1 MHPITI
7 LIADDHRLVR
17 DTWQLIL
24 GRENRFSVIAQCSN
38 GEEAIRMA
46 KELRPAI
53 ALLDINMS
61 PVDGFEATSQI
72 RRFSPGTRI
81 ITVSMFSQPTYVKKM
96 FRLGALGYVSKNSSP
111 GELIDAILTVNDGK
125 RFVCDEIQSI
135 LTTHALLDEEPAV
148 NSLTA
153 RELEIMKYIRDGCSS
168 KEIGAALGISSKTIE
183 VHRHKILTKLHLSSS
198 IELVNFIN
206 TSGIV
211 F

>member
-24 GRENRFSVIAQCSN
+24 SREERFSVIAQSSN
-38 GEEAIRMA
+38 GEEAVRLA
-46 KELRPAI
+46 RELRPSI

-61 PVDGFEATSQI
+61 PLDGFEATSQI

-81 ITVSMFSQPTYVKKM
+81 IAVSMFSQPTYVKKM

-111 GELIDAILTVNDGK
+111 GELIYAILTVNGGN
-125 RFVCDEIQSI
+125 RFVCDEIQSV

-206 TSGIV
+206 ISGIV